1 MRPRFDDAMFQAQC
15 PPLSEPDMPSLIR
28 LLVIL
33 GLIGGAVYGVLWS
46 FANLVEPHPREMS
59 VSVPQDRF
67 AK

>member
-1 MRPRFDDAMFQAQC
+1 
-15 PPLSEPDMPSLIR
+15 MPSLIR

-59 VSVPQDRF
+59 INVPQDRF